1 MPTKKGKRLMDVLDE
16 KFNLTETN
24 IYNKFRRLHKM
35 MEATNPDIDNVELR
49 WVEHRIELMDDN
61 DYDWKVTKKDLETAN
76 FYWKKWNIN
85 NRSSK

>member
-16 KFNLTETN
+16 KFNLIETN

-35 MEATNPDIDNVELR
+35 METTNPDIDNVELR

-76 FYWKKWNIN
+76 FYWKKWNI
-85 NRSSK
+85 K